1 VSVELAIIDS
11 LVIPFEPQ
19 TLEGHVM
26 FCNSKWCGFSGLK
39 NKKISRR

>member
-1 VSVELAIIDS
+1 VSGELAIIDS

-26 FCNSKWCGFSGLK
+26 ICHSRRCGFSE
-39 NKKISRR
+39 